1 MIYIIIIRETVKKEL
16 KEIPDADLK
25 KIKKIIISLGENPFP
40 HGCLKLEGFDSKL
53 YKIRKGDYRIIYSVE
68 HQIVTVT
75 ILKIAHRKDVYRN

>member
-1 MIYIIIIRETVKKEL
+1 MIYTIIIRETVKKEL

-40 HGCLKLEGFDSKL
+40 NGYLKLEGFDSKL
-53 YKIRKGDYRIIYSVE
+53 YRIRKGDYRIIYSVE

-75 ILKIAHRKDVYRN
+75 ILKIAQQKKVYRR

>member
-1 MIYIIIIRETVKKEL
+1 MYTIIYQASAEKEL
-16 KEIPDADLK
+16 NQLSLADYK
-25 KIKKIIISLGENPFP
+25 KVRRLIDSLAENPFP

-53 YKIRKGDYRIIYSVE
+53 YRIRKGDYRIIYSVE